1 MSKLRVLIV
10 EDSEDDALLLVRELR
25 RGGYEPVSERIE
37 TPEDMKASLE
47 KVRWDIIISDYVLPR
62 FSGLAALDILKE
74 SGQDLP
80 FIIVSGNIG
89 EDVAVGAMRAGAHDY
104 IIKGNLSRFVPAV
117 ERELR
122 EAEVRR
128 ERSQAERLIKTTN
141 ELLKL
146 FPGKYSRK
154 EYLDAVVKI
163 IHGWSNCRCVG
174 IRILNE
180 KGEIP
185 YESYM
190 GFGHEFWKS
199 ENWLSVKKDHC
210 VCIRIISGQ
219 TESQDVPAMTE
230 AGSFRCDNTFSF
242 FEGLPK
248 NGKTKFRG
256 VCLQNGFASLAVI
269 PIRFHDKT
277 LAAIHLADERE
288 GMVPSKL
295 IEALETM
302 TPLIGEAIHRF
313 NIEDELHKNYVTLQE
328 TNELLEQMFSSI
340 NILIAYMDP
349 EFNFI
354 RVNQT
359 YAAAD
364 GREPDFYV
372 GKNHFDL
379 YPNNENEDIFR
390 NVVKTGAPYF
400 AYEKPFEY
408 AGHPER
414 RVTYRDW
421 HLLPVKNPEGKVH
434 GLLLSL
440 LDVTD
445 RKLAE
450 EEAIRSGQLAAL
462 GELAAGVAH
471 EINNPINGIINYAQ
485 ILSNKNDPESKE
497 YDFANRI
504 IKESHRIA
512 TIVRNLLSFA
522 RDRKEKKTPVH
533 IHKIM
538 SETLALAETQL
549 RKDGINLKVNIP
561 PDLPEILA
569 HPHQIQQVFLNIVSN
584 ARYALNQK
592 HNGAHN
598 DKVLEITGEKITID
612 NSPYVRIT
620 FHDRGTGI
628 PSDIL
633 DKVMNP
639 FFSTKPDEK
648 GTGLGLS
655 ISHGIIN
662 DHGGR
667 IKLESIEGE
676 YTKVLI
682 DLPVRNI
689 R

>member
-1 MSKLRVLIV
+1 MTKPLRVLIV
-10 EDSEDDALLLVRELR
+10 EDSEDDTLLLLRELR

-37 TPEDMKASLE
+37 TPESMKAVLE
-47 KVRWDIIISDYVLPR
+47 KSRWDIIISDYVLPR

-89 EDVAVGAMRAGAHDY
+89 EDIAVGAMRAGAHDY

-128 ERSQAERLIKTTN
+128 ERSRADRLIKTTN

-163 IHGWSNCRCVG
+163 IHEWSNCRCVG

-180 KGEIP
+180 QGEIP

-190 GFGHEFWKS
+190 GFGHEFWES

-242 FEGLPK
+242 FDGLPE
-248 NGKTKFRG
+248 NEKTKFRG
-256 VCLQNGFASLAVI
+256 VCLQNGFTSLAVI

-288 GMVPSKL
+288 GMVPVGH
-295 IEALETM
+295 IEALEPM

-313 NIEDELHKNYVTLQE
+313 NIEDELHKNYITLQE
-328 TNELLEQMFSSI
+328 TNELLEQMFSNI
-340 NILIAYMDP
+340 NILIAYMDT

-364 GREPDFYV
+364 GREPDFYA

-379 YPNNENEDIFR
+379 FPHKENEEIFR
-390 NVVKTGAPYF
+390 NVVKTGNPHA

-414 RVTYRDW
+414 GVTYWDW
-421 HLLPVKNPEGKVH
+421 TLMPVKNPEGKVH

-440 LDVTD
+440 FNVTD

-450 EEAIRSGQLAAL
+450 AEAIRAGQLAAL

-471 EINNPINGIINYAQ
+471 EINNPVNGIINYAQ
-485 ILSNKNDPESKE
+485 ILLNKCDTESKE
-497 YDFANRI
+497 YDVASRI
-504 IKESHRIA
+504 IKESNRIA
-512 TIVRNLLSFA
+512 TIVKNLLSFA
-522 RDRKEKKTPVH
+522 RDRKEEKKPVH
-533 IHKIM
+533 INKIM
-538 SETLALAETQL
+538 TETLALTETQL
-549 RKDGINLKVNIP
+549 RKDGIILKVNIP
-561 PDLPEILA
+561 QDLPEISA
-569 HPHQIQQVFLNIVSN
+569 HSQQIQQVFLNLLSN

-592 HNGAHN
+592 YQGAHN
-598 DKVLEITGEKITID
+598 DKILEILGEKVTID
-612 NSPYVRIT
+612 NNPYVHIT

-628 PSDIL
+628 SSDIL
-633 DKVMNP
+633 DQVMNP
-639 FFSTKPDEK
+639 FFSTKPDNA

-655 ISHGIIN
+655 ISHGIIS
-662 DHGGR
+662 DHGGK
-667 IKLESIEGE
+667 IVINSVEGE
-676 YTKVLI
+676 FTKVLI
-682 DLPVRNI
+682 DLPAAK
-689 R
+689 